1 MLTLAPIQTVDD
13 ASQQRTLSR
22 LGGPVFLLCWTFPA
36 PLAGKPV
43 VALSADGRRM
53 ACASVTLRLADG
65 RMRIAVAFRDS
76 GQDGLTATL
85 TGLDPVSRTSARI
98 EPAFSHDFVD
108 AVEIARELTP
118 ASRLALAKAL
128 VGPWP
133 ALFNMLESASYL
145 AFLRQFLLAL
155 SSTPAPAA
163 PVATLIEGKILIE
176 SWVPPRFGPIAAA
189 WRLDAA
195 GLTALRGQP
204 RLGRVD
210 RNGKQ
215 ALHLVL
221 DEAPTRSNALLVLQG
236 ASGIAL
242 RALPARAATP
252 TLGRWWAGKGS
263 SRDGLRSWLVEQLS
277 GLSGQGRLL
286 AIEMQRRLPLAVQ
299 SVRRQ
304 DDLPSAELDLA
315 LCNAAGLL
323 LGGWYRDPDG
333 LLDQILLHRGSGEPL
348 AILDRLDRF
357 PALLPASAEGER
369 RPAMGF
375 AGLIPGYA
383 GGAPVLQ
390 PRCELRLKSGT
401 SLFLRPAVQPA
412 DATAIRARA
421 LAAIPPQH
429 LTQAMIARTLAPV
442 LAACQADLRDAIAEP
457 RLTQFGQPAMRPA
470 VSVVIPLYRAY
481 EFLRVQV
488 AAFAGDPSFVEA
500 AELIYVLDCPEHESE
515 VAHQLGGLFRAY
527 GLPMTLVTMSRN
539 GGFSSACN
547 AGARQA
553 KAETLALV
561 NSDVI
566 PTGDGWLTDLA
577 RKLDR
582 RAKIGMVGPKL
593 LYHDGS
599 LQHAG
604 LYFQRDDKGC
614 WFNHHYFKGMPGNYG
629 PANRERRVPGVTGA
643 CMVMP
648 RALFAELGGFDDAY
662 VIGDYEDSDLCL
674 KVRRAGFEIA
684 YVPSV
689 ALYHLERQSI
699 ARSHDYMRGAA
710 SQHNAWL
717 QTQRWDA
724 AIADLMERIDS
735 YPAHAADSE
744 RPTRPMLR
752 RATAA

>member
-357 PALLPASAEGER
+357 PALLPGSAEGER
-369 RPAMGF
+369 RPATGF

-566 PTGDGWLTDLA
+566 PTGDGWLTALA

-699 ARSHDYMRGAA
+699 ARSQDYMRGAA

>member
-1 MLTLAPIQTVDD
+1 MLTLAPIQSAEDS
-13 ASQQRTLSR
+13 SQQRTLSR
-22 LGGPVFLLCWTFPA
+22 LGGSVFLLCWTFPA
-36 PLAGKPV
+36 ALSGKPI
-43 VALSADGRRM
+43 VALAAEGRRL

-85 TGLDPVSRTSARI
+85 TGLDSGDRPGARI
-98 EPAFSHDFVD
+98 EPAFAHDLVE

-133 ALFNMLESASYL
+133 ALFGLLESASYL

-155 SSTPAPAA
+155 SSAPAPAV
-163 PVATLIEGKILIE
+163 PVATLVEGKVLVE
-176 SWVPPRFGPIAAA
+176 SWAPPRFGPIAAA

-195 GLTALRGQP
+195 GLTALPGAP
-204 RLGRVD
+204 RLGRAD
-210 RNGKQ
+210 NSGKQ

-221 DEAPTRSNALLVLQG
+221 DEAPARSNALLVLQG

-242 RALPARAATP
+242 RALPARTATP
-252 TLGRWWAGKGS
+252 TLGRWWAGKAS

-277 GLSGQGRLL
+277 GLSEKGRLL

-315 LCNAAGLL
+315 LCNEAGLL

-333 LLDQILLHRGSGEPL
+333 LLDQILLHRGAGEPL
-348 AILDRLDRF
+348 PVLDRLDRF
-357 PALLPASAEGER
+357 QALLPGASEGER
-369 RPAMGF
+369 RPATGF
-375 AGLIPGYA
+375 AGLVPGYA

-412 DATAIRARA
+412 DATGIRARA
-421 LAAIPPQH
+421 LEAIPPQH

-442 LAACQADLRDAIAEP
+442 LAACQAELRASLPEP
-457 RLTQFGQPAMRPA
+457 RLTTFGKPPARPS
-470 VSVVIPLYRAY
+470 VSVVVPLYRAY

-488 AAFAGDPSFVEA
+488 ASFAGDASFA
-500 AELIYVLDCPEHESE
+500 QGAELIYVLDCPEHEGE
-515 VAHQLGGLFRAY
+515 VAHLLGGLHRAY
-527 GLPMTLVTMSRN
+527 GLPMQLVTMGRN
-539 GGFSSACN
+539 GGFSAACN
-547 AGARQA
+547 AGAAQA
-553 KAETLALV
+553 RAETLALV

-566 PTGDGWLTDLA
+566 PTGDGWLPALVG
-577 RKLDR
+577 KLDR
-582 RAKIGMVGPKL
+582 RGKIGMVGPKL

-604 LYFQRDDKGC
+604 LYFQRDEKGC
-614 WFNHHYFKGMPGNYG
+614 WFNQHYFKGMPGDYG
-629 PANRERRVPGVTGA
+629 PANRERRTPGVTGA
-643 CMVMP
+643 CMALP
-648 RALFAELGGFDDAY
+648 RALFAEVGGFDDAY

-674 KVRRAGFEIA
+674 KIRQAGFDIA

-699 ARSHDYMRGAA
+699 SRSQDYMRGAA

-724 AIADLMERIDS
+724 AITTLMERIDAPPTRS
-735 YPAHAADSE
+735 AEADRS
-744 RPTRPMLR
+744 TRPMLR

>member
-1 MLTLAPIQTVDD
+1 MLTLAPIQTVDET
-13 ASQQRTLSR
+13 SQQRTLSR
-22 LGGPVFLLCWTFPA
+22 LGGSVFLLCWTFPA

-43 VALSADGRRM
+43 VALAADGRRM

-76 GQDGLTATL
+76 GQDGLAATL

-98 EPAFSHDFVD
+98 EPAFSHDLVD

-118 ASRLALAKAL
+118 GSRLALAKAL

-133 ALFNMLESASYL
+133 ALFGLLESASYL

-163 PVATLIEGKILIE
+163 PVAALVEGKILVE

-189 WRLDAA
+189 WRLDSA
-195 GLTALRGQP
+195 GLTSLRGQP
-204 RLGRVD
+204 RLGRLD
-210 RNGKQ
+210 RAGKQ

-221 DEAPTRSNALLVLQG
+221 DETPARSNALLVLQG
-236 ASGIAL
+236 AGGIAL

-277 GLSGQGRLL
+277 GLSESGRLL

-315 LCNAAGLL
+315 LCNEAGLL

-333 LLDQILLHRGSGEPL
+333 LLDQILLHRGSGEPQP
-348 AILDRLDRF
+348 ILDRLDRF
-357 PALLPASAEGER
+357 PALLPGSTDGER
-369 RPAMGF
+369 RPATGF

-412 DATAIRARA
+412 DATAIRART

-429 LTQAMIARTLAPV
+429 LTQGMIARTLAPV
-442 LAACQADLRDAIAEP
+442 LAACQADLRGSTPEP
-457 RLTQFGQPAMRPA
+457 SLTQFGQPPVRPT
-470 VSVVIPLYRAY
+470 VSVVIPLYKAY

-488 AAFAGDPSFVEA
+488 AAFAGDPSFVES
-500 AELIYVLDCPEHESE
+500 AELIYVLDCPEHEGE
-515 VAHQLGGLFRAY
+515 VAHLLGGLFRAY
-527 GLPMTLVTMSRN
+527 GLPMQLVTMGRN
-539 GGFSSACN
+539 GGFSAACN
-547 AGARQA
+547 AGAAQA

-566 PTGDGWLTDLA
+566 PTGDGWLPALV

-582 RAKIGMVGPKL
+582 RGKIGMVGPKL

-614 WFNHHYFKGMPGNYG
+614 WFNHHYFKGMPGSYG
-629 PANRERRVPGVTGA
+629 PANRERPVPGVTGA

-648 RALFAELGGFDDAY
+648 RALYAELGGFDDAY

-674 KVRRAGFEIA
+674 KVRRTGFEIA

-699 ARSHDYMRGAA
+699 ARSQDYMRGAA

-717 QTQRWDA
+717 QTQRWDT

-735 YPAHAADSE
+735 PPAHAAESE
-744 RPTRPMLR
+744 RPMRPMLR